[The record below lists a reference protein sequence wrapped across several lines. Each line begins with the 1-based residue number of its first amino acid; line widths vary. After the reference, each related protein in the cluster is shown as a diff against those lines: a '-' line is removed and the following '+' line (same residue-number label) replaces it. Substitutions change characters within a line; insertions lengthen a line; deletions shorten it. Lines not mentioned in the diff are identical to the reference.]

1 MTPFLKSRCCEN
13 EMIVISLHTERATQ
27 FFLDFQFQN
36 FGNWIE
42 DSFFVFFFLEFQ
54 FFFFWNLFEGKFFQ
68 ILFISM
74 NLEMGV
80 SSQKYYATIYE
91 VII

>member
-54 FFFFWNLFEGKFFQ
+54 FFFFGIYSKGNFSKYF
-68 ILFISM
+68 S
-74 NLEMGV
+74 V
-80 SSQKYYATIYE
+80 QKNE
-91 VII
+91 FGNGRE